1 MKYQVTY
8 IKPKK
13 KALSKQTAT
22 FYTIEDA
29 AFWEKVVISQGCQN
43 VEIVPVFSK

>member
-8 IKPKK
+8 LKPKK
-13 KALSKQTAT
+13 KTFSKQTAT

-29 AFWEKVVISQGCQN
+29 ALWEKHVKEQGCKES
-43 VEIVPVFSK
+43 EIIPVF

>member
-8 IKPKK
+8 LKPKRK
-13 KALSKQTAT
+13 GYSKQTVI

-29 AFWEKVVISQGCQN
+29 SFYEKEIRQRGCIET
-43 VEIVPVFSK
+43 EIYPVMSD

>member
-1 MKYQVTY
+1 MKYQVVY
-8 IKPKK
+8 LKPKK
-13 KALSKQTAT
+13 KSFSKQTAT

-29 AFWEKVVISQGCQN
+29 SFWEKMVLSQGCEN